1 MSQPNAIRVLVV
13 DDHPVVRQG
22 LVAMLEEAPDIQVI
36 GQAGNGQEALA
47 VFRQK
52 QPDATLMDLRMPQ
65 MDGVAAITAICTEFP
80 AARIIVLTTYEG
92 DEDIYQ
98 GLRAGAKGYLL
109 KDAEPEELLF
119 AIRAVHKGQKHI
131 PPRVGAKLLER
142 MASPELSDRE
152 LEVLQLITTG
162 KMGTDPMVVVDPEL
176 RVHEIEGLRVVD
188 ASIMPTITTGN
199 TNAPTIMIGEKAADL
214 IKGAIVVN
222 RFS

>member
-1 MSQPNAIRVLVV
+1 MSQSNAIRVLVV

-22 LVAMLEEAPDIQVI
+22 LVGMLEEVPDILVV

-47 VFRQK
+47 VFRQE
-52 QPDATLMDLRMPQ
+52 QPDATLMDLRMPH

-109 KDAEPEELLF
+109 KDAEPEELLA

-131 PPRVGAKLLER
+131 PPQVGAKLLER
-142 MASPELSDRE
+142 MTSPELSDRE

-162 KMGTDPMVVVDPEL
+162 KSTQVISKALHITERTVNFHINHILSKLGVEDRTQAVIVAL
-176 RVHEIEGLRVVD
+176 RRG
-188 ASIMPTITTGN
+188 
-199 TNAPTIMIGEKAADL
+199 
-214 IKGAIVVN
+214 IV
-222 RFS
+222 SL

>member
-1 MSQPNAIRVLVV
+1 MSQLNTIRVLVV

-22 LVAMLEEAPDIQVI
+22 LVGMLEEAPDILVV

-52 QPDATLMDLRMPQ
+52 QPDVTLMDLRMPQ

-109 KDAEPEELLF
+109 KDAEPEELLA

-131 PPRVGAKLLER
+131 PPQVGAKLLER
-142 MASPELSDRE
+142 MTSPELSDRE

-162 KMGTDPMVVVDPEL
+162 KSTQVISKTLHITERTVSFHINHILSKLGVEDRTQAVIVAL
-176 RVHEIEGLRVVD
+176 RRG
-188 ASIMPTITTGN
+188 
-199 TNAPTIMIGEKAADL
+199 
-214 IKGAIVVN
+214 IV
-222 RFS
+222 SL

>member
-22 LVAMLEEAPDIQVI
+22 LVAMLEEAPDIQVV

-109 KDAEPEELLF
+109 KDAEPEELLS
-119 AIRAVHKGQKHI
+119 AIRAVHKGHKHI

-162 KMGTDPMVVVDPEL
+162 KSTQAISKALYITERTVSFHINHILSKLGVEDRTQAVIVAL
-176 RVHEIEGLRVVD
+176 RRG
-188 ASIMPTITTGN
+188 
-199 TNAPTIMIGEKAADL
+199 
-214 IKGAIVVN
+214 IV
-222 RFS
+222 SL

>member
-22 LVAMLEEAPDIQVI
+22 LVAMLEEAPDILVV

-109 KDAEPEELLF
+109 KDAEPEELLS
-119 AIRAVHKGQKHI
+119 AIRAVHKGHKHI

-162 KMGTDPMVVVDPEL
+162 KSTQAISKALYITERTVNFHINHILSKLGVEDRTQAVIVAL
-176 RVHEIEGLRVVD
+176 RRG
-188 ASIMPTITTGN
+188 
-199 TNAPTIMIGEKAADL
+199 
-214 IKGAIVVN
+214 IV
-222 RFS
+222 SL

>member
-1 MSQPNAIRVLVV
+1 MSQLNAIRVLVV

-22 LVAMLEEAPDIQVI
+22 LVAMLEEAPDIQVV

-52 QPDATLMDLRMPQ
+52 QPDVTLMDLRMPQ

-119 AIRAVHKGQKHI
+119 AIRAVHKGHKHI
-131 PPRVGAKLLER
+131 PPHVGAKLLER

-162 KMGTDPMVVVDPEL
+162 KGTQAISKALYITERTVNFHINHILSKLGVEDRTQAVIVAL
-176 RVHEIEGLRVVD
+176 RRG
-188 ASIMPTITTGN
+188 
-199 TNAPTIMIGEKAADL
+199 
-214 IKGAIVVN
+214 IV
-222 RFS
+222 SL

>member
-1 MSQPNAIRVLVV
+1 MSQSNAIRVLVV

-22 LVAMLEEAPDIQVI
+22 LVGMLEEVPDILVV

-47 VFRQK
+47 VFRQE
-52 QPDATLMDLRMPQ
+52 QPDATLMDLRMPH

-109 KDAEPEELLF
+109 KDAEPEELLA

-131 PPRVGAKLLER
+131 PPQVGAKLLER
-142 MASPELSDRE
+142 MTSPELSDRE

-162 KMGTDPMVVVDPEL
+162 KSTQAISKALHITERTVNFHINHILSKLGVEDRTQAVIVAL
-176 RVHEIEGLRVVD
+176 RRG
-188 ASIMPTITTGN
+188 
-199 TNAPTIMIGEKAADL
+199 
-214 IKGAIVVN
+214 IV
-222 RFS
+222 SL

>member
-1 MSQPNAIRVLVV
+1 MSQLNTIRVLVV

-22 LVAMLEEAPDIQVI
+22 LVGMLEEVPDILVVE
-36 GQAGNGQEALA
+36 QAENGREALA

-52 QPDATLMDLRMPQ
+52 QPDVTLMDLRMPQ

-109 KDAEPEELLF
+109 KDAEPEELLA
-119 AIRAVHKGQKHI
+119 AIRTVHKGQKHI
-131 PPRVGAKLLER
+131 PPQVGAKLLDR
-142 MASPELSDRE
+142 MTTPELSDRE

-162 KMGTDPMVVVDPEL
+162 KSTQVISKTLHITERTVSFHINHILSKLGVEDRTQAVIVAL
-176 RVHEIEGLRVVD
+176 RRG
-188 ASIMPTITTGN
+188 
-199 TNAPTIMIGEKAADL
+199 
-214 IKGAIVVN
+214 IV
-222 RFS
+222 SL

>member
-1 MSQPNAIRVLVV
+1 MSQPNVIRILVV

-22 LVAMLEEAPDIQVI
+22 LVAMLEEAPDILVV

-47 VFRQK
+47 VFRQE

-109 KDAEPEELLF
+109 KDAEPEELLD
-119 AIRAVHKGQKHI
+119 AIRAVYKGQKHI

-152 LEVLQLITTG
+152 LQVLQLITTG
-162 KMGTDPMVVVDPEL
+162 KSTQAISKALHITERTVNFHINHILSKLGVEDRTQAVIVAL
-176 RVHEIEGLRVVD
+176 RRG
-188 ASIMPTITTGN
+188 
-199 TNAPTIMIGEKAADL
+199 
-214 IKGAIVVN
+214 IV
-222 RFS
+222 SL

>member
-22 LVAMLEEAPDIQVI
+22 LVAMLEEAPDILVV
-36 GQAGNGQEALA
+36 GQAENGQEALA
-47 VFRQK
+47 VFRQE

-109 KDAEPEELLF
+109 KDADPEELLS
-119 AIRAVHKGQKHI
+119 AIRAVQKGQKHI

-142 MASPELSDRE
+142 MASPELSARE

-162 KMGTDPMVVVDPEL
+162 KSTQAISKALHITERTVNFHINHIL
-176 RVHEIEGLRVVD
+176 RKLGVEDRTQAVIVALRR
-188 ASIMPTITTGN
+188 G
-199 TNAPTIMIGEKAADL
+199 
-214 IKGAIVVN
+214 IV
-222 RFS
+222 SL

>member
-1 MSQPNAIRVLVV
+1 MSQLNTIRVLVV

-22 LVAMLEEAPDIQVI
+22 LVGMLEEVPDILVV

-47 VFRQK
+47 VFRQE
-52 QPDATLMDLRMPQ
+52 QPDATLMDLRMPH

-109 KDAEPEELLF
+109 KDAEPEELLA

-131 PPRVGAKLLER
+131 PPQVGAKLLER
-142 MASPELSDRE
+142 MTSPELSDRE

-162 KMGTDPMVVVDPEL
+162 KSTQVISKALHITERTVNFHINHILSKLGVEDRTQAVIVAL
-176 RVHEIEGLRVVD
+176 RRG
-188 ASIMPTITTGN
+188 
-199 TNAPTIMIGEKAADL
+199 
-214 IKGAIVVN
+214 IV
-222 RFS
+222 SL

>member
-22 LVAMLEEAPDIQVI
+22 LVAMLEEAPDILVV

-47 VFRQK
+47 VFRQE

-109 KDAEPEELLF
+109 KDAEPEELLA

-131 PPRVGAKLLER
+131 PPQVGAKLLER
-142 MASPELSDRE
+142 MTSPELSDRE

-162 KMGTDPMVVVDPEL
+162 KSTQVISKTLHITERTVSFHINHILSKLGVEDRTQAVIVAL
-176 RVHEIEGLRVVD
+176 RRG
-188 ASIMPTITTGN
+188 
-199 TNAPTIMIGEKAADL
+199 
-214 IKGAIVVN
+214 IV
-222 RFS
+222 SL

>member
-22 LVAMLEEAPDIQVI
+22 LVAMLEEAPDILVI
-36 GQAGNGQEALA
+36 IQAENGHKALA
-47 VFRQK
+47 VFRQQ
-52 QPDATLMDLRMPQ
+52 QPDVTLMDLRMPQ
-65 MDGVAAITAICTEFP
+65 MDGVAAITAICAEFP
-80 AARIIVLTTYEG
+80 DARIIVLTTYDG

-131 PPRVGAKLLER
+131 PPQVGAKLLER
-142 MASPELSDRE
+142 MVSQELSDRE

-162 KMGTDPMVVVDPEL
+162 KSTQAISKALHITERTVNFHINHILTKLGVEDRTQAVIVAL
-176 RVHEIEGLRVVD
+176 RRG
-188 ASIMPTITTGN
+188 
-199 TNAPTIMIGEKAADL
+199 
-214 IKGAIVVN
+214 IV
-222 RFS
+222 SL

>member
-1 MSQPNAIRVLVV
+1 MSQLNTIRVLVV

-22 LVAMLEEAPDIQVI
+22 LVGMLEEVPDILVVE
-36 GQAGNGQEALA
+36 QAENGREALA

-52 QPDATLMDLRMPQ
+52 QPDVTLMDLRMPQ

-109 KDAEPEELLF
+109 KDAEPEELLA
-119 AIRAVHKGQKHI
+119 AIRTVHKGQKHI
-131 PPRVGAKLLER
+131 PPQVGAKLLER
-142 MASPELSDRE
+142 MTTPELSDRE

-162 KMGTDPMVVVDPEL
+162 KSTQVISKTLHITERTVSFHINHILSKLGVEDRTQAVIVAL
-176 RVHEIEGLRVVD
+176 RRG
-188 ASIMPTITTGN
+188 
-199 TNAPTIMIGEKAADL
+199 
-214 IKGAIVVN
+214 IV
-222 RFS
+222 SL

>member
-1 MSQPNAIRVLVV
+1 MTQPNAIRVLVV

-22 LVAMLEEAPDIQVI
+22 LVAMLEEAPDILVV
-36 GQAGNGQEALA
+36 GQAGNGQEALV
-47 VFRQK
+47 VFRQE

-109 KDAEPEELLF
+109 KDAEPEELLS
-119 AIRAVHKGQKHI
+119 AIRAVQKGQKHI
-131 PPRVGAKLLER
+131 PPQVGAKLLER
-142 MASPELSDRE
+142 MTSPELSDRE

-162 KMGTDPMVVVDPEL
+162 KSTQAISKALHITERTVNFHINHILSKLGVEDRTQAVIVAL
-176 RVHEIEGLRVVD
+176 RRG
-188 ASIMPTITTGN
+188 
-199 TNAPTIMIGEKAADL
+199 
-214 IKGAIVVN
+214 IV
-222 RFS
+222 SL

>member
-22 LVAMLEEAPDIQVI
+22 LVTMLEEASDILVV

-47 VFRQK
+47 VFRQE
-52 QPDATLMDLRMPQ
+52 QPDVTLMDLRMPQ

-109 KDAEPEELLF
+109 KDAEPEELLS
-119 AIRAVHKGQKHI
+119 AIRAVQKGQKHI

-142 MASPELSDRE
+142 MTSPELSDRE

-162 KMGTDPMVVVDPEL
+162 KSTQVISKTLHITERTVSFHINHILSKLGVEDRTQAVIVAL
-176 RVHEIEGLRVVD
+176 RRG
-188 ASIMPTITTGN
+188 
-199 TNAPTIMIGEKAADL
+199 
-214 IKGAIVVN
+214 IV
-222 RFS
+222 SL

>member
-1 MSQPNAIRVLVV
+1 MSQLNAIRVLVV

-22 LVAMLEEAPDIQVI
+22 LVAMLEEAPDILVV

-52 QPDATLMDLRMPQ
+52 QPDVTLMDLRMPQ

-119 AIRAVHKGQKHI
+119 AIRAVHKGHKHI
-131 PPRVGAKLLER
+131 PPHVGAKLLER

-162 KMGTDPMVVVDPEL
+162 KGTQAISKALYITERTVNFHINHILSKLGVEDRTQAVIVAL
-176 RVHEIEGLRVVD
+176 RRG
-188 ASIMPTITTGN
+188 
-199 TNAPTIMIGEKAADL
+199 
-214 IKGAIVVN
+214 IV
-222 RFS
+222 SL